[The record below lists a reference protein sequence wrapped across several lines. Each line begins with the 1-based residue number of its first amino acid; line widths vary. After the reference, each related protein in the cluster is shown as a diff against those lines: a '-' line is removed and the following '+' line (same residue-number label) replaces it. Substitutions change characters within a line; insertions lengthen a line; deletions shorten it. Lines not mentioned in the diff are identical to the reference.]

1 MTQRV
6 ICLLVFS
13 IGIAMAQPGT
23 VITGGPVNAASY
35 ARAGFPNAGIA
46 QGGMFILFGN
56 NLGPAAIVTAS
67 SFPIQKNLGGTS
79 VQIKMGGSVFDALMI
94 YSVVSQVAAIV
105 PSSVPTGDGTV
116 TVTFNGQTTAPVP
129 IHVVANAFGIFTRN
143 QSGTGPAIV
152 FNFNSQA
159 DQPVNSLIESANPGQ
174 VLTIWG
180 TGLSAV
186 SGDEAGGPLP
196 GDLNIPVDVFI
207 GNKPANIMYRGRS
220 GCCAGIDQIVVTVP
234 AGVQGC
240 NVSLAVRVAGVVS
253 NFASIAV
260 APSGKGC
267 SDPTGL
273 SVADT
278 TAGGGGGG
286 NQGMRTVADIGLA
299 RLILTAPGLG
309 TIQSDNGDGAFRRY
323 ASTDLL
329 ASTRGSL
336 GGFAIGL
343 PSGGSCTAY
352 PFTLDLADPT
362 SAVVPKITDPAPH
375 QGMDAGPALALNG
388 PRGAMQLARR
398 VSNTEPGLEYHNGKL
413 GGSANN
419 LPNYLD
425 PGNYNLNDGSGGPDI
440 GGFQTSLTIPANLPV
455 WNNAN
460 ALTNISRAQ
469 DQKVTW
475 SGGSPNQ
482 YVGVFASSA
491 DPKLGAGM
499 QIYCTDRG
507 DAGQIT
513 IPAWVLSA
521 MPPTGQSQTAFLA
534 AIGFAATA
542 APVRFQAQGVNFGFF
557 NWAVLQIQVAS
568 FQ

>member
-1 MTQRV
+1 MKRR
-6 ICLLVFS
+6 ILFLMAFS
-13 IGIAMAQPGT
+13 MGIATAQPPT
-23 VITGGPVNAASY
+23 ITGGPVNAASY

-46 QGGMFILFGN
+46 QGGMFVLFGN
-56 NLGPAAIVTAS
+56 NLGPPAIVTAT
-67 SFPIQKNLGGTS
+67 SFPIQKSLGGTS

-105 PSSVPTGDGTV
+105 PSPVPTGDGTL
-116 TVTFNGQTTAPVP
+116 TVTFNNQTSAPVP

-159 DQPVNSLIESANPGQ
+159 DQPVNSWIESANPGQ

-186 SGDEAGGPLP
+186 SGNEAGGPLP
-196 GDLNIPVDVFI
+196 GDLNLPVDVFI
-207 GNKPANIMYRGRS
+207 GNKPATVMYRGRS
-220 GCCAGIDQIVVTVP
+220 GCCAGIDQIVAAVP

-240 NVSLAVRVAGVVS
+240 TVSLAVRVAGVVS
-253 NFASIAV
+253 NLTAIAV

-273 SVADT
+273 SVSDT
-278 TAGGGGGG
+278 TAGGGGGGGG
-286 NQGMRTVADIGLA
+286 NQGMRTVADIGLS

-309 TIQSDNGDGAFRRY
+309 TIQADEADGGFQRY
-323 ASTDLL
+323 ASTDIL

-336 GGFAIGL
+336 GGFGGGI
-343 PSGGSCTAY
+343 PSQGSCIAY
-352 PFTLDLADPT
+352 PFTLDPTDSFSALLPNIDDP
-362 SAVVPKITDPAPH
+362 VPH
-375 QGMDAGPALALNG
+375 QGLDAGQALNLSG
-388 PRGAMQLARR
+388 PRGVMQIARR
-398 VSNTEPGLEYHNGKL
+398 GDTQSGFGYHAHL
-413 GGSANN
+413 GGSDNN

-425 PGNYNLNDGSGGPDI
+425 PGNYNLTGPSGANVGS
-440 GGFQTSLTIPANLPV
+440 FQTSLTIPSSLPA
-455 WNNAN
+455 WSNAN
-460 ALTNISRAQ
+460 ALTNMSRSQ
-469 DQKVTW
+469 DQMVTW

-482 YVGVFASSA
+482 FVAAFATSA

-499 QIYCTDRG
+499 QVFCTERA

-513 IPAWVLSA
+513 IPSWVLSS
-521 MPPTGQSQTAFLA
+521 MPPTGQSQTVFLGS
-534 AIGFAATA
+534 IGLGSTS
-542 APVRFQAQGVNFGFF
+542 APVRFQASGVNFGFF
-557 NWAVLQIQVAS
+557 NWATLQLQVAS